1 MSPSLFIITLV
12 LSCEPPEPVISGIP
26 REPLL
31 SSNRTEIPK
40 KVKKKTQYTKP
51 EGVYVD
57 VRHLCGQRL
66 EAIRDHVYDQLG
78 PRQNVRELGEVAGR
92 EIQFTRGTI
101 RVLDGVVYMMSI
113 PLIEPMYRRQALQ
126 NVGFPAQTTSV
137 LAYSGEYRIN
147 NQWDFRRIRMRRSER
162 DSETISEVE
171 VWRWLPRE
179 RR

>member
-1 MSPSLFIITLV
+1 MSLSLLIIAFLAA
-12 LSCEPPEPVISGIP
+12 CDPPEPVISGIP

-31 SSNRTEIPK
+31 KASQKDTPKPAKQKRTY
-40 KVKKKTQYTKP
+40 VKP

-66 EAIRDHVYDQLG
+66 EAIRDHIYDQLG
-78 PRQNVRELGEVAGR
+78 TRQNIRNLGEVLGR

-113 PLIEPMYRRQALQ
+113 PLNEPMYRRQALQ
-126 NVGFPAQTTSV
+126 QIGFPAQTSGV

-147 NQWDFRRIRMRRSER
+147 NQWDFRRIRLRRSQR
-162 DSETISEVE
+162 DAETISEID

-179 RR
+179 RE

>member
-1 MSPSLFIITLV
+1 MSLSLLIIAFLV
-12 LSCEPPEPVISGIP
+12 SCDPPEPVISGIP

-31 SSNRTEIPK
+31 AASQNETSKTVKQKRTY
-40 KVKKKTQYTKP
+40 VKP

-57 VRHLCGQRL
+57 VRHLCGQRM
-66 EAIRDHVYDQLG
+66 EAIRDHIHDQLG
-78 PRQNVRELGEVAGR
+78 TRQNIRSLGEVLGR

-126 NVGFPAQTTSV
+126 TIGFPAQTTSV

-147 NQWDFRRIRMRRSER
+147 NQWDFRRIRMRRSKR
-162 DSETISEVE
+162 DAETISEVD

>member
-1 MSPSLFIITLV
+1 MSPSLFVIALA
-12 LSCEPPEPVISGIP
+12 LSCDPPEPVISGIP

-31 SSNRTEIPK
+31 STDRTEAPP
-40 KVKKKTQYTKP
+40 KVKEQKRYNKP

-66 EAIRDHVYDQLG
+66 EAIRDHIHDQLG
-78 PRQNVRELGEVAGR
+78 PRQNIRDLGEVSGR

-101 RVLDGVVYMMSI
+101 RVLDGIVYMMSV

-126 NVGFPAQTTSV
+126 SIGFPAQTTSV

-162 DSETISEVE
+162 DAETISEVD

>member
-1 MSPSLFIITLV
+1 MSLSLLV
-12 LSCEPPEPVISGIP
+12 IALLASCDPPEPVISGIP

-31 SSNRTEIPK
+31 AADPK
-40 KVKKKTQYTKP
+40 EVTKTIKEKKKYVKP

-57 VRHLCGQRL
+57 VRHLCGQRF
-66 EAIRDHVYDQLG
+66 EAIRDQIHDQLG
-78 PRQNVRELGEVAGR
+78 PRQNIRNLGEVSGR

-101 RVLDGVVYMMSI
+101 RVLNGVVYMMSI

-126 NVGFPAQTTSV
+126 QIGFPAQTTSV

-147 NQWDFRRIRMRRSER
+147 NQWDFRRIRMRRSQR
-162 DSETISEVE
+162 DAETISEID